1 MSWGEAAQARR
12 DALAALERLMAD
24 APPSTA
30 EEALEALRRVV
41 ELRDHLTAQRGREG
55 GSRTLDER
63 LARVNA
69 VLSLVWSGAVPV
81 VGFRRKHLEEAH
93 AALAA
98 LAAETPRA
106 GASDESA

>member
-30 EEALEALRRVV
+30 EEALDALRRVV
-41 ELRDHLTAQRGREG
+41 ELRDHLTARRRREG
-55 GSRTLDER
+55 GSAALDQR

-81 VGFRRKHLEEAH
+81 VGFRRKHLEQAH

-98 LAAETPRA
+98 PEAEPPQARA
-106 GASDESA
+106 SGHSA